1 MATVGLIVHHEREE
15 VVEAA
20 RDIADWLIAG
30 GHAVRLPETDAAR
43 ADLADLAVAPDDLAP
58 GLDLLVS
65 LGGDGTMLRALDLVA
80 AAGVAVLG
88 VNFGQLGYLTEVEP
102 SGVKAALERFF
113 DGDYTIEERMML
125 SVGIEA
131 PSGAVSATTAHALN
145 EAVLEK
151 SAMGH
156 TVRLDVTIDE
166 HFFTP
171 YATDGLIV
179 ATATGSTAY
188 SFSARGPIMAPT
200 LRAMLLTPVS
210 PHMLFDRPLV
220 LEPATKLRIAVS
232 GHRPATLS
240 VDGRGVGVLH
250 DGDAIV
256 CTAADF
262 NARLVTFVPRDFHL
276 ILKAKFGLSDR

>member
-1 MATVGLIVHHEREE
+1 MAAVGLVLHHERRE
-15 VVEAA
+15 VAEAA
-20 RDIADWLIAG
+20 GDLAAWLVAD
-30 GHAVRLPETDAAR
+30 GHEVRLPADDAAR
-43 ADLADLAVAPDDLAP
+43 AGLDDHAAAPGALAPD
-58 GLDLLVS
+58 LDLLVS

-80 AAGVAVLG
+80 AAGVPVLG

-102 SGVKAALERFF
+102 SGVKDALARFF
-113 DGDYTIEERMML
+113 AGEYAIEERMML
-125 SVGIEA
+125 AVRIDA
-131 PSGAVSATTAHALN
+131 PSGSVARSSTHALN

-151 SAMGH
+151 SSMGH
-156 TVRLDVTIDE
+156 TVRLDVSIDGN
-166 HFFTP
+166 HFTP
-171 YATDGLIV
+171 YTADGLIV

-220 LEPATKLRIAVS
+220 LEPATELRIEVS

-240 VDGRGVGVLH
+240 VDGRGVGKLD

-256 CTAADF
+256 CSAADF
-262 NARLVTFVPRDFHL
+262 SARLVTFAPRDFHL